1 MGIVI
6 LTSIQLFGEGL
17 ASFFN
22 TRHDMSVVAV
32 AQSFSILH
40 EAMSRSV
47 VDLALIDVTQ
57 GIDLEEVRALTN
69 QWPTIA
75 LIAIG
80 LKADQKEIVRCG
92 RAGFSGYVLRDASLD
107 QLSNAMEDAVAGR
120 LSCSPEVAGELLR
133 ALYHE
138 AHTPHSQ
145 DPCEA
150 LTPRECEVLRE
161 LGNGLSNK
169 EIARKLSLSIST
181 VKHHVH
187 KVLEKLKV
195 ARRAEAMR
203 QVRDMPWIA
212 GSPAMLQGVKS
223 TSGL

>member
-1 MGIVI
+1 MDIVI

-22 TRHDMSVVAV
+22 ARQDMSVVAV
-32 AQSFSILH
+32 SHSFSMLH
-40 EAMSRSV
+40 EAMSRSA

-57 GIDLEEVRALTN
+57 GIELDEIRAVAN
-69 QWPTIA
+69 QWPSIA

-80 LKADQKEIVRCG
+80 LEAGQKEVVRCG
-92 RAGFSGYVLRDASLD
+92 RAGFSGYVLRNASLD
-107 QLSNAMEDAVAGR
+107 QLNNAMEDAVAGR
-120 LSCSPEVAGELLR
+120 LNCPPEVSGELLR

-138 AHTPHSQ
+138 SYIAQ
-145 DPCEA
+145 AQEPCKA

-169 EIARKLSLSIST
+169 EIARKLGVSIST

-187 KVLEKLKV
+187 KVLEKLQV
-195 ARRAEAMR
+195 ERRAEAMR
-203 QVRDMPWIA
+203 QVRNMPWIA
-212 GSPAMLQGVKS
+212 GSSAL
-223 TSGL
+223 L

>member
-1 MGIVI
+1 MVIVI

-22 TRHDMSVVAV
+22 TRQEVSVLAV

-40 EAMSRSV
+40 EAMNQSE

-69 QWPTIA
+69 RFPMLT

-92 RAGFSGYVLRDASLD
+92 RAGFSGYVLRDASLN
-107 QLSNAMEDAVAGR
+107 QLQNAMEDAIAGR
-120 LSCSPEVAGELLR
+120 LSCSPEVSGELLR

-138 AHTPHSQ
+138 AHIPYSQ
-145 DPCEA
+145 EIGEA
-150 LTPRECEVLRE
+150 LTPRECEVLLE

-169 EIARKLSLSIST
+169 EIARKLCLSIST

-187 KVLEKLKV
+187 KVLEKLQV
-195 ARRAEAMR
+195 GRRAEAMR
-203 QVRDMPWIA
+203 QVREMPWIA
-212 GSPAMLQGVKS
+212 SSPALLQGAKS
-223 TSGL
+223 P